1 MGKLDGLSIPMIMG
15 DWRLTIEALEE
26 KLSKNMAV
34 DIDSVDEDE
43 AADICEDIDCIEG
56 ILSYLR
62 FEYKKEYDS

>member
-43 AADICEDIDCIEG
+43 AADICEDIDRIEG

-62 FEYKKEYDS
+62 SEYKKEYDS